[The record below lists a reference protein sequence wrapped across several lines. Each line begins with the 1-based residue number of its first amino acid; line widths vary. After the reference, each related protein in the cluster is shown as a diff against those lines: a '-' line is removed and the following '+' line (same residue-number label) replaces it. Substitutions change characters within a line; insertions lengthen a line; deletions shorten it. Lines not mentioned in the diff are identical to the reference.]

1 MRFFQRGC
9 IRSVSFFVVALF
21 VFCGT
26 ANGQKAPNFD
36 TMSVTEIYEYARQML
51 ERRDYA
57 RAVEPLQAVID
68 ELKALTGD
76 NEKQTT
82 QECRLEL
89 ARVYYQLGQTDEG
102 VALVEEYMENDPRP
116 NERLALRMM
125 AQAFFETED
134 WDKIIEY
141 ASRIRSD
148 PEMTPDDEYNMN
160 LLIGQAYFLKEM
172 WEESIDPLLYAE
184 RNADDD
190 RVRQK
195 CQIMVARALVE
206 TENWSNLFAW
216 VRRVESSDCRYD
228 ITLNITMMLGAE
240 GLYASGGKDNLLNAL
255 YLYRMVLPREELIS
269 FSEKKKAELQRKI
282 NGVELQ
288 PFEIKEYEREVENLD
303 ASIEQLN
310 NMDPYEDHVDLS
322 IGEIY
327 ASEEIKRYWEGY
339 VAFKRVF
346 DRCYIPAD
354 EREEFD
360 EEEDEAAEAKELKI
374 KIGEAG
380 GYYAAAA
387 LYNLNEFDRA
397 EQRIMDYL
405 NEWNNAGREGM
416 FQREYLLLMIGN
428 NLNRSNFGAVISLRK
443 YIEGLEI
450 SAADPNK
457 RMAKANLYYM
467 LGLAYLQTQQNAEA
481 CEQFG
486 VFVDGLCDESGY
498 VVEDFDFPNRSYALY
513 YRGMGYMLQ
522 GKFAEALS
530 DFEQYLDEYE
540 EGDLVDE
547 AIFRKGVCQYALSE
561 TVEDTKGAEET
572 FTYLIDNYEQ
582 SSVRSE
588 AYSMRGDIR
597 VAKEPTEKG
606 PHPLDLAQEDYDAAI
621 KTSNTP
627 LQALYPAKRSA
638 EAYQLESKWDE
649 IIARMEQYK
658 AKWGVQADLAEAQ
671 YWIGQAYLRQDEVEK
686 AFNAYM
692 GAIADYGNFPG
703 QLGVDKIIMEMVGLV
718 ESQKDASTRNSWI
731 QLVRLK
737 LDDARSANMEVLALR
752 WQLTRA
758 LLQGEESLK
767 SFSDLLVSTV
777 NDLTVTSPGPLYL
790 MCDAAVEAGDLEK
803 MTNYANYF
811 ISNFE
816 ESDLVWHAYRAR
828 VTAQMELKQYEDVLV
843 SVGAVQN
850 LFGPVPEV
858 GWSQISKA
866 NALDQ
871 LGRSQEA
878 EEAFKTI
885 SSVPQW
891 RNEYMGE
898 AYCGIGRTL
907 FQQGEFAQA
916 LGWYKRTYM
925 QCKAYDNGIWAAMA
939 YLGAADCLVEQGES
953 AQAQSILQ
961 EMMADQYLNSE
972 ERAPFIAE
980 YIQKAEQRL
989 QK

>member
-1 MRFFQRGC
+1 
-9 IRSVSFFVVALF
+9 
-21 VFCGT
+21 
-26 ANGQKAPNFD
+26 
-36 TMSVTEIYEYARQML
+36 MSVTDIYEYARKML
-51 ERRDYA
+51 ERRDYEQ
-57 RAVEPLQAVID
+57 AVEPLLEVID
-68 ELKALTGD
+68 ELGKLTGD
-76 NEKQTT
+76 DQKATT

-89 ARVYYQLGQTDEG
+89 ARVYYQLGQTEEG
-102 VALVEEYMENDPRP
+102 VALVEEYLENTPRT

-125 AQAFFETED
+125 AQAFFETEN
-134 WDKIIEY
+134 WDEIIEY
-141 ASRIRSD
+141 ASRIQAD
-148 PEMTPDDEYNMN
+148 PGMTPDDEYNMN
-160 LLIGQAYFLKEM
+160 LLLGQAYFLKEK
-172 WEESIDPLLYAE
+172 WEESVDPLVYAE
-184 RNADDD
+184 RNATDD

-195 CQIMVARALVE
+195 CRIMVARALVE
-206 TENWSNLFAW
+206 TKKWSNLFAW
-216 VRRVESSDCRYD
+216 IRRVESSDCRYD

-255 YLYRMVLPREELIS
+255 YLYRMVLPREELIA
-269 FSEKKKAELQRKI
+269 FAEKKKEELQRKI
-282 NGVELQ
+282 NGVGLQ
-288 PFEIKEYEREVENLD
+288 PFEIKEYELEVENLD
-303 ASIEQLN
+303 ASIEQLH
-310 NMDPYEDHVDLS
+310 NMDPYEDNVDLS

-354 EREEFD
+354 QREEFD
-360 EEEDEAAEAKELKI
+360 EEDEAAGAKKLKI
-374 KIGEAG
+374 RIGEAA
-380 GYYAAAA
+380 GYYAAEA
-387 LYNLNEFDRA
+387 LYNLNEVDRA
-397 EQRIMDYL
+397 EQCIMDYL
-405 NEWNNAGREGM
+405 NEWTDAGKEGM
-416 FQREYLLLMIGN
+416 FHREYLLLMIGN
-428 NLNRSNFGAVISLRK
+428 NLNRNNFGAVISLRK

-450 SAADPNK
+450 NAADPNK

-467 LGLAYLQTQQNAEA
+467 LGLAYLQNQQNADA
-481 CEQFG
+481 CDLFG
-486 VFVDGLCDESGY
+486 VVVEGLCDESGH
-498 VVEDFDFPNRSYALY
+498 VLEEFDFLNRSYALY

-522 GKFAEALS
+522 GKFTEALY
-530 DFEQYLDEYE
+530 DFEQYLYEYDG
-540 EGDLVDE
+540 GDLEDE
-547 AIFRKGVCQYALSE
+547 AVFRKGVCLYALSE
-561 TVEDTKGAEET
+561 TVEDTKEAEKT

-597 VAKEPTEKG
+597 VAKESTDKG

-627 LQALYPAKRSA
+627 LQALYPVKRSA

-658 AKWGVQADLAEAQ
+658 AKWGAQADLAEAQ

-692 GAIADYGNFPG
+692 GAIQEYGNIPG

-731 QLVRLK
+731 QLVGLK
-737 LDDARSANMEVLALR
+737 LEDARKAHQEVLALR

-767 SFSDLLVSTV
+767 SFSDLLVKTV
-777 NDLTVTSPGPLYL
+777 NDLTIASPGPLYL
-790 MCDAAVEAGDLEK
+790 MCDAAVEMGDLEK

-828 VTAQMELKQYEDVLV
+828 VVAQMELKQYEDVLV

-850 LFGPVPEV
+850 LFGPVPEA
-858 GWSQISKA
+858 GWSQIAKA
-866 NALDQ
+866 NALIE
-871 LGRSQEA
+871 LERSVEA
-878 EEAFKTI
+878 EEAFKII

-898 AYCGIGRTL
+898 AYCGIGRSL
-907 FQQGEFAQA
+907 FRQGKFGQA
-916 LGWYKRTYM
+916 LGWFKRTYM
-925 QCKAYDNGIWAAMA
+925 QCKAFNNGIWAAKA
-939 YLGAADCLVEQGES
+939 YLGAADCLEEQGEP

-961 EMMADQYLNSE
+961 EMLDDQYLNSE

-989 QK
+989 QN